1 MLLNIKIYILI
12 LVYVNFR
19 YLQEMDSDNS
29 DSRSGSDSCS
39 DLDSCIDS
47 CSDSDSQSEQEM
59 ECGDKQFWLAP
70 ASTDMMSASLPP
82 NVTLTENSSYT
93 FASTTSFCLDFYF
106 EVCLQIIVTSTLC
119 VTQLVY

>member
-1 MLLNIKIYILI
+1 MYVLNLAY
-12 LVYVNFR
+12 VYFR

-29 DSRSGSDSCS
+29 DSQSDSCS

-47 CSDSDSQSEQEM
+47 DSRSDSDSQSVQEM
-59 ECGDKQFWLAP
+59 ESGDKQFWLAP
-70 ASTDMMSASLPP
+70 ASSDMMSASLPP
-82 NVTLTENSSYT
+82 NVKLTENSSYT

-106 EVCLQIIVTSTLC
+106 EVCLPIIVTSTLC